1 MLYLIDLP
9 YGKNG
14 VNLAIQGAKSGDSK
28 IVLIQN
34 GVYLDGLDEIKDA
47 GVEILAIKSD
57 AKDRGLSLPDYVKL
71 VDYGELVD
79 GVLEDKVANFA

>member
-14 VNLAIQGAKSGDSK
+14 ANLAVKGAKTGDSK

-34 GVYLDGLDEIKDA
+34 GVYLDSLNEIKDA
-47 GVEILAIKSD
+47 GVKIMAVKSD
-57 AKDRGLSLPDYVKL
+57 VKDRGLSLPDYVKL

-79 GVLEDKVANFA
+79 LVLEDKVANFA